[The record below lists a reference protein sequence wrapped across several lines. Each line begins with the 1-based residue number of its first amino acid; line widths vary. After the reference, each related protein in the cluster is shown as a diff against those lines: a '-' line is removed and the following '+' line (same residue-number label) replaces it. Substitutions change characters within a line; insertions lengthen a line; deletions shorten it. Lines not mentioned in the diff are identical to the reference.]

1 MFATGGSELFCG
13 RSTCGTLWI
22 VENLMYADENVSEVS
37 VHVVRER
44 SYAGEGLKLAGIIMV
59 D

>member
-1 MFATGGSELFCG
+1 MFRAQ
-13 RSTCGTLWI
+13 STCGTLWI
-22 VENLMYADENVSEVS
+22 VKNLMCADENVSEVS

-44 SYAGEGLKLAGIIMV
+44 SYAGEGFKLAGIIMV